1 MLANRGIRPV
11 ATTKRDLVERVSAK
25 HSSLT
30 KVEVGAVVQTFLD
43 EVVQALAKNER
54 IELRDF
60 GVFTP
65 RNRAARKARNPK
77 TGAVV
82 EVPATRTVAFKLGKE
97 FKAKLAPTTGGSA
110 PTPPPSP
117 SPGHETPA

>member
-1 MLANRGIRPV
+1 MPANRGIRQV

-25 HSSLT
+25 HSALT

-43 EVVQALAKNER
+43 EVVQALARGER

-65 RNRAARKARNPK
+65 RARAARKARNPK

-97 FKAKLAPTTGGSA
+97 FKAKLAPAGS
-110 PTPPPSP
+110 PPPS
-117 SPGHETPA
+117 HETPASS

>member
-1 MLANRGIRPV
+1 V

-97 FKAKLAPTTGGSA
+97 FKAKLAPTGSA
-110 PTPPPSP
+110 PSAPPSP

>member
-1 MLANRGIRPV
+1 MGAKTV
-11 ATTKRDLVERVSAK
+11 TKRDLVDLVAAK
-25 HSSLT
+25 NPST
-30 KVEVGAVVQTFLD
+30 NKTEVLNVVQTFLD
-43 EVVQALAKNER
+43 VITTSLAGGDR

-82 EVPATRTVAFKLGKE
+82 DVPAGKTVAFKLGKE
-97 FKAKLAPTTGGSA
+97 FKTKLSTAKPAAKAPSTVK
-110 PTPPPSP
+110 
-117 SPGHETPA
+117 